1 MRRGSLLIGSDGCGF
16 RGDLPGF
23 ECLSYCMK
31 PLSVSFPYF
40 IYISN
45 LYDMTSRAISRGP
58 DQESGEQT
66 NEFTNEI
73 HWLRHP
79 MLSLLILFLRV
90 FLPGHPGKLRFLYAY
105 LRTKI

>member
-1 MRRGSLLIGSDGCGF
+1 MAFCVLC
-16 RGDLPGF
+16 GDLPGF
-23 ECLSYCMK
+23 ESLSYCMK

-45 LYDMTSRAISRGP
+45 LYNMTPRAISRGP

-73 HWLRHP
+73 HRMRRP

-90 FLPGHPGKLRFLYAY
+90 FLPGHPLCLFENNDLIFLGS
-105 LRTKI
+105 TT